1 MWRRFFMLLGWVA
14 LGTMGCAGVGQT
26 ALDTTPRF
34 RALVFSKTTGFRHSS
49 IPNAIAAIQ
58 ALGAQHTF
66 AVDATEDAAVFTDT
80 ALAKYQVVIFA
91 ATTGDVLDDAQQAAF
106 ERFIRGGHGYVGIHS
121 ASDTEY
127 EWPWYGG
134 LVGAYFAGHGAIE
147 SATLTVADRVHPAT
161 AGLPAQWVRTDE
173 WYSFKSNPRE
183 RVHVLATLDETSAQT
198 SKGMGPDHPIAWCQ
212 EYEGG
217 RAFYTAGGHTPES
230 YAEPLFLEHLLNGIE
245 TAAGERPAN
254 CTAIQTASFEK
265 VTLDSVARSPM
276 EFDIAKHGRVL

>member
-80 ALAKYQVVIFA
+80 ALSKYQVVIFA

-265 VTLDSVARSPM
+265 VTLDSVVRNPM

>member
-161 AGLPAQWVRTDE
+161 ASLPAQWVRTDE

>member
-80 ALAKYQVVIFA
+80 ALSKYQVVIFA

-265 VTLDSVARSPM
+265 VTLDSVVRSPM

>member
-1 MWRRFFMLLGWVA
+1 MWRRFFMLLGWAA
-14 LGTMGCAGVGQT
+14 LGTMGCGGVGQT
-26 ALDTTPRF
+26 TLDTTPRF

-91 ATTGDVLDDAQQAAF
+91 VTTGDVLDDAQQAAF

-183 RVHVLATLDETSAQT
+183 RVHVLVTLDETSAQT

-245 TAAGERPAN
+245 TAAGVRPAN
-254 CTAIQTASFEK
+254 CTATQTAS
-265 VTLDSVARSPM
+265 
-276 EFDIAKHGRVL
+276 RVL